1 MFFRIDEP
9 VAQRNK
15 PVCLLRKPVFRAYM
29 LWRLYSAPKKKK
41 KEREREMG
49 GGRGGKKVIPAAAW
63 IRKRESEERKKK
75 GKAERIILT
84 RFRTCCSLAW
94 FL

>member
-1 MFFRIDEP
+1 MFFRLDEP

-29 LWRLYSAPKKKK
+29 LWRLYSALKKNRKGA
-41 KEREREMG
+41 EGREREG
-49 GGRGGKKVIPAAAW
+49 GEKVIPAAAR
-63 IRKRESEERKKK
+63 IRKREGEKN
-75 GKAERIILT
+75 KAEWIMLT
-84 RFRTCCSLAW
+84 RFGRCCSLAW